1 MNSCCLFW
9 PFLFLSKFVDDS
21 CDNRPVSIEGLANC
35 ETLLLFMN
43 PRSLSGGLSALIS
56 GIVSKGEDCL
66 FIIYVPGIFNRHC
79 LDAHKLTKL
88 VISRAPPC
96 RVLAQTGNPTEQC
109 LLNPGLCPGLLLV
122 LAVGLSLAPRREVN
136 LGAIA

>member
-1 MNSCCLFW
+1 LNW
-9 PFLFLSKFVDDS
+9 
-21 CDNRPVSIEGLANC
+21 GLANC

-79 LDAHKLTKL
+79 LDAHQLTKL
-88 VISRAPPC
+88 VISRAPRC
-96 RVLAQTGNPTEQC
+96 RVLAQTGKPQQNNAYSTQAC
-109 LLNPGLCPGLLLV
+109 APGCYRFSP
-122 LAVGLSLAPRREVN
+122 SDCR
-136 LGAIA
+136 